1 MKILKNLFLLC
12 IFNLAAQSPY
22 PQDYFRSPLDI
33 QLVLSGTFAE
43 LRSNHFHSGLD
54 IKTNGKEGLEVY
66 SIAEGYVSR
75 IKISRYGYGK
85 ALYITHPNGYTSVYA
100 HLQKFSPTIE
110 QYIKRQQYL
119 KEQFEIELFPKPSTL
134 VIDADEMIAYSG
146 NSGGSSGPHLHFEI
160 HDKHERPINP
170 MLFGF
175 DIKDTTAPE
184 LYQLYAYPISNRSHV
199 EGNQEKKK
207 IRLRKQANGNYIAE
221 PIKAFGTIGFGIVAN
236 DRQDYAA
243 NKNGVYKIEAFFN
256 GKKATNSIFEVRSNQ
271 IIASVYGTK
280 FNFKNFSED
289 FSSDIVLVEGSL
301 GISNENSNDINMLSP
316 GYKASIDKEV
326 FNISKSKVN
335 SKIYTSWVDGDVIF
349 RNETFDQI
357 IQKLQRLYNITI
369 INNSKISNQLF
380 NASIN
385 VEEEKIEEVLGYFN
399 KIYNIDFQ
407 IFNNKIIIN

>member
-1 MKILKNLFLLC
+1 MNLEIEDNFEYLIVKYINQNTKTEDLELLLTYLKDSDNLRLFKLYIKINFFSIYVMNKMDKDGIIDIIKGKIKKDQKREKRKKYFIKTLKYAAIFVAVFSLSHFYTLNQINSSEVSDVIIPDEDEIFIENEKGEIFLVEK
-12 IFNLAAQSPY
+12 IDSIEISKNSYKESNRIVYQENMVETEKVEFHTINVPYGKRFNLKLSDGTDVY
-22 PQDYFRSPLDI
+22 LN
-33 QLVLSGTFAE
+33 SGT
-43 LRSNHFHSGLD
+43 LM
-54 IKTNGKEGLEVY
+54 KY
-66 SIAEGYVSR
+66 PVSF
-75 IKISRYGYGK
+75 
-85 ALYITHPNGYTSVYA
+85 LPNQTRSVY
-100 HLQKFSPTIE
+100 IE
-110 QYIKRQQYL
+110 
-119 KEQFEIELFPKPSTL
+119 
-134 VIDADEMIAYSG
+134 G
-146 NSGGSSGPHLHFEI
+146 
-160 HDKHERPINP
+160 
-170 MLFGF
+170 
-175 DIKDTTAPE
+175 
-184 LYQLYAYPISNRSHV
+184 
-199 EGNQEKKK
+199 
-207 IRLRKQANGNYIAE
+207 
-221 PIKAFGTIGFGIVAN
+221 
-236 DRQDYAA
+236 
-243 NKNGVYKIEAFFN
+243 EAFFN
-256 GKKATNSIFEVRSNQ
+256 VKKATNSIFEVRSNQ

>member
-1 MKILKNLFLLC
+1 MNIEIDKNFEYLIIKYINQNTKTEDLKLLLTYLKDSDNLRLFKLYIKINFFSIYVMNKMDKDGIIDIIKGKIKKDQKREKRKKYFFKTLKYAAIFVAVFSISHFYTLNKINSTEISEVIIPDDDEVFIENEKGEIFL
-12 IFNLAAQSPY
+12 I
-22 PQDYFRSPLDI
+22 
-33 QLVLSGTFAE
+33 E
-43 LRSNHFHSGLD
+43 
-54 IKTNGKEGLEVY
+54 KTD
-66 SIAEGYVSR
+66 S
-75 IKISRYGYGK
+75 IKISKNSYKVSNRIVYEENILETEKVEFHTITVPYGK
-85 ALYITHPNGYTSVYA
+85 RFNLKLSDGTDVYLNSGTLMKYPVSFLPDQTRSVY
-100 HLQKFSPTIE
+100 IE
-110 QYIKRQQYL
+110 
-119 KEQFEIELFPKPSTL
+119 
-134 VIDADEMIAYSG
+134 G
-146 NSGGSSGPHLHFEI
+146 
-160 HDKHERPINP
+160 
-170 MLFGF
+170 
-175 DIKDTTAPE
+175 
-184 LYQLYAYPISNRSHV
+184 
-199 EGNQEKKK
+199 
-207 IRLRKQANGNYIAE
+207 
-221 PIKAFGTIGFGIVAN
+221 
-236 DRQDYAA
+236 
-243 NKNGVYKIEAFFN
+243 EAFFN
-256 GKKATNSIFEVRSNQ
+256 VEKATNSIFEVRSNQ

-316 GYKASIDKEV
+316 GYKASIDKEI

-385 VEEEKIEEVLGYFN
+385 VEKEKIEEVLGYFN

>member
-1 MKILKNLFLLC
+1 MNPEIDKNFEYLIIKYINQNTKTEDLKLLLTYLKDSDNLRLFKLFIKINFFSIYIMNKMDKDGIIDIIKGKIKKDQIREKRKKYFIKTLKYAAIFVAVFSISHFYTLNQINSTEISEVIIPDDDEVFIENEKGEIFLIEKTDSIEISKNSYKESNRIVYEENILETEKVEFHT
-12 IFNLAAQSPY
+12 ITVPYGKRFNLKLSDGTDVY
-22 PQDYFRSPLDI
+22 LN
-33 QLVLSGTFAE
+33 SGT
-43 LRSNHFHSGLD
+43 LM
-54 IKTNGKEGLEVY
+54 KY
-66 SIAEGYVSR
+66 PVSF
-75 IKISRYGYGK
+75 
-85 ALYITHPNGYTSVYA
+85 LPNQTRSVY
-100 HLQKFSPTIE
+100 IE
-110 QYIKRQQYL
+110 
-119 KEQFEIELFPKPSTL
+119 
-134 VIDADEMIAYSG
+134 G
-146 NSGGSSGPHLHFEI
+146 
-160 HDKHERPINP
+160 
-170 MLFGF
+170 
-175 DIKDTTAPE
+175 
-184 LYQLYAYPISNRSHV
+184 
-199 EGNQEKKK
+199 
-207 IRLRKQANGNYIAE
+207 
-221 PIKAFGTIGFGIVAN
+221 
-236 DRQDYAA
+236 
-243 NKNGVYKIEAFFN
+243 EAFFN
-256 GKKATNSIFEVRSNQ
+256 VKKATNSIFEVRSNQ

-385 VEEEKIEEVLGYFN
+385 VEEEKIEDVLGYFN

>member
-1 MKILKNLFLLC
+1 MNPEIDKNFESLIIKYINQNTKTEDLKLLLTYLKDSKNLSLFKLYIKINFFSIYIMNKMDKDGIIDIIKGKIKKDQKREKRKKYFIKTLKYAAIFVAVFSISHFYTLNQINSTEISEVIIPDDDEVFIENEKGEIFLIEKTDSIEISKNSYKESNRIVYQENILETEKVEFHT
-12 IFNLAAQSPY
+12 ITVPYGKRFNLKLSDGTDVY
-22 PQDYFRSPLDI
+22 LN
-33 QLVLSGTFAE
+33 SGT
-43 LRSNHFHSGLD
+43 LM
-54 IKTNGKEGLEVY
+54 KY
-66 SIAEGYVSR
+66 PVSF
-75 IKISRYGYGK
+75 
-85 ALYITHPNGYTSVYA
+85 LPNQTRSVY
-100 HLQKFSPTIE
+100 IE
-110 QYIKRQQYL
+110 
-119 KEQFEIELFPKPSTL
+119 
-134 VIDADEMIAYSG
+134 G
-146 NSGGSSGPHLHFEI
+146 
-160 HDKHERPINP
+160 
-170 MLFGF
+170 
-175 DIKDTTAPE
+175 
-184 LYQLYAYPISNRSHV
+184 
-199 EGNQEKKK
+199 
-207 IRLRKQANGNYIAE
+207 
-221 PIKAFGTIGFGIVAN
+221 
-236 DRQDYAA
+236 
-243 NKNGVYKIEAFFN
+243 EAFFN
-256 GKKATNSIFEVRSNQ
+256 VKKATNSIFEVRSNQ

-301 GISNENSNDINMLSP
+301 GISNVNSNDINMLSP

-385 VEEEKIEEVLGYFN
+385 VEKEKIEDVLGYFN

>member
-1 MKILKNLFLLC
+1 MNLEIDKNFESLIIKYINQNTKTEDLKSLLIYLKDSKNLSLFKLYIKINFFSIYIMNKMDKDGIIDIIKGKIKKDQKREKRKKYFIKTLKYAAIFVAVFSISHFYTLNQINSTEISEVIIPDDDEVFIENEKGEIFLIEKTDSIEISKNSYKESNRIVYQENILETEKVEFHT
-12 IFNLAAQSPY
+12 ITVPYGKRFNLKLSDGTDVY
-22 PQDYFRSPLDI
+22 LN
-33 QLVLSGTFAE
+33 SGT
-43 LRSNHFHSGLD
+43 LM
-54 IKTNGKEGLEVY
+54 KY
-66 SIAEGYVSR
+66 PVSF
-75 IKISRYGYGK
+75 
-85 ALYITHPNGYTSVYA
+85 LPNQTRSVY
-100 HLQKFSPTIE
+100 IE
-110 QYIKRQQYL
+110 
-119 KEQFEIELFPKPSTL
+119 
-134 VIDADEMIAYSG
+134 G
-146 NSGGSSGPHLHFEI
+146 
-160 HDKHERPINP
+160 
-170 MLFGF
+170 
-175 DIKDTTAPE
+175 
-184 LYQLYAYPISNRSHV
+184 
-199 EGNQEKKK
+199 
-207 IRLRKQANGNYIAE
+207 
-221 PIKAFGTIGFGIVAN
+221 
-236 DRQDYAA
+236 
-243 NKNGVYKIEAFFN
+243 EAFFN
-256 GKKATNSIFEVRSNQ
+256 VKKAANSIFEVRSNQ

-326 FNISKSKVN
+326 YNISKSKVN

>member
-1 MKILKNLFLLC
+1 MNLEIEDNFEYLIVKYINQNTKTEDLELLLTYLKDSDNLRLFKLYIKINFFSIYVMNKMDKDGIIDIIKGKIKKDQKREKRKKYLFKTLKYAAIFVAVFSLSHFYTLNQINSSEVSDVIIPDEDEIFIENEKGEIFLVEK
-12 IFNLAAQSPY
+12 IDSIEISKNSYKESNRIVYQENMVETEKVEFHTITVPYGKRFNLKLSDGTDVY
-22 PQDYFRSPLDI
+22 LN
-33 QLVLSGTFAE
+33 SGT
-43 LRSNHFHSGLD
+43 LM
-54 IKTNGKEGLEVY
+54 KY
-66 SIAEGYVSR
+66 PVSF
-75 IKISRYGYGK
+75 
-85 ALYITHPNGYTSVYA
+85 LPNQTRSVY
-100 HLQKFSPTIE
+100 IE
-110 QYIKRQQYL
+110 
-119 KEQFEIELFPKPSTL
+119 
-134 VIDADEMIAYSG
+134 G
-146 NSGGSSGPHLHFEI
+146 
-160 HDKHERPINP
+160 
-170 MLFGF
+170 
-175 DIKDTTAPE
+175 
-184 LYQLYAYPISNRSHV
+184 
-199 EGNQEKKK
+199 
-207 IRLRKQANGNYIAE
+207 
-221 PIKAFGTIGFGIVAN
+221 
-236 DRQDYAA
+236 
-243 NKNGVYKIEAFFN
+243 EAFFN
-256 GKKATNSIFEVRSNQ
+256 VKKATNSIFEVRSNQ

>member
-1 MKILKNLFLLC
+1 MNLEIDKNFEYLIIKYINQNTKTEDLKLLLTYLKDSDNLRLFKLFIKINFFSIYVMNKMDKDGIIDIIKGKIKKDQKREKRKKYFFKTLKYAAIFVAVFSISHFYTLNKINLTEISEVIIPDDDEVFIENEKGEIFLIEKTDSIEISKNSYKESNRIVYEENILETEKVEFHT
-12 IFNLAAQSPY
+12 ITVPYGKRFNLKLSDGTDVY
-22 PQDYFRSPLDI
+22 LN
-33 QLVLSGTFAE
+33 SGT
-43 LRSNHFHSGLD
+43 LM
-54 IKTNGKEGLEVY
+54 KY
-66 SIAEGYVSR
+66 PVSFLPDQTR
-75 IKISRYGYGK
+75 
-85 ALYITHPNGYTSVYA
+85 SVY
-100 HLQKFSPTIE
+100 IE
-110 QYIKRQQYL
+110 
-119 KEQFEIELFPKPSTL
+119 
-134 VIDADEMIAYSG
+134 G
-146 NSGGSSGPHLHFEI
+146 
-160 HDKHERPINP
+160 
-170 MLFGF
+170 
-175 DIKDTTAPE
+175 
-184 LYQLYAYPISNRSHV
+184 
-199 EGNQEKKK
+199 
-207 IRLRKQANGNYIAE
+207 
-221 PIKAFGTIGFGIVAN
+221 
-236 DRQDYAA
+236 
-243 NKNGVYKIEAFFN
+243 EAFFN
-256 GKKATNSIFEVRSNQ
+256 VEKATNSIFEVRSNQ

-316 GYKASIDKEV
+316 GYKASIDKEI

-349 RNETFDQI
+349 RNETFEQI

>member
-1 MKILKNLFLLC
+1 MNLEIDKNFEYLIIKYINQNTKTEDLKLLLTYLKDSDNLRLFKLFIKINFFSIYVMNKMDKDGIIDIIKGKIKKDQKREKRKKYFFKTLKYAAIFVAVFSISHFYTLNKINSTEISEVIIPDDDEVFIENEKGEIFLIEKTDSIEISKNSYKESNRIVYEENILETEKVEFHT
-12 IFNLAAQSPY
+12 ITVPYGKRFNLKLSDGTDVY
-22 PQDYFRSPLDI
+22 LN
-33 QLVLSGTFAE
+33 SGT
-43 LRSNHFHSGLD
+43 LM
-54 IKTNGKEGLEVY
+54 KY
-66 SIAEGYVSR
+66 PVSFLPDQTR
-75 IKISRYGYGK
+75 
-85 ALYITHPNGYTSVYA
+85 SVY
-100 HLQKFSPTIE
+100 IE
-110 QYIKRQQYL
+110 
-119 KEQFEIELFPKPSTL
+119 
-134 VIDADEMIAYSG
+134 G
-146 NSGGSSGPHLHFEI
+146 
-160 HDKHERPINP
+160 
-170 MLFGF
+170 
-175 DIKDTTAPE
+175 
-184 LYQLYAYPISNRSHV
+184 
-199 EGNQEKKK
+199 
-207 IRLRKQANGNYIAE
+207 
-221 PIKAFGTIGFGIVAN
+221 
-236 DRQDYAA
+236 
-243 NKNGVYKIEAFFN
+243 EAFFN
-256 GKKATNSIFEVRSNQ
+256 VEKATNSIFEVRSNQ
-271 IIASVYGTK
+271 ITASVYGTK

-316 GYKASIDKEV
+316 GYKASIDKEI

>member
-1 MKILKNLFLLC
+1 MNLEIEDNFEYLIVKYINQNTKTEDLKLLLTYLKDSDNLRLFKLYIKINFFSIYVMNKMDKDGIIDIIKGKIKKDQKREKRKKYFIKTLKYAAIFVAVFSLSHFYTLNQINSSEVSDVITPDEDEIFIENEKGEIFLVEK
-12 IFNLAAQSPY
+12 IDSIEISKNSYKESNRIVYQENMVETEKVEFHTINVPYGKRFNLKLSDGTDVY
-22 PQDYFRSPLDI
+22 LN
-33 QLVLSGTFAE
+33 SGT
-43 LRSNHFHSGLD
+43 LM
-54 IKTNGKEGLEVY
+54 KY
-66 SIAEGYVSR
+66 PVSF
-75 IKISRYGYGK
+75 
-85 ALYITHPNGYTSVYA
+85 LPNQTRSVY
-100 HLQKFSPTIE
+100 IE
-110 QYIKRQQYL
+110 
-119 KEQFEIELFPKPSTL
+119 
-134 VIDADEMIAYSG
+134 G
-146 NSGGSSGPHLHFEI
+146 
-160 HDKHERPINP
+160 
-170 MLFGF
+170 
-175 DIKDTTAPE
+175 
-184 LYQLYAYPISNRSHV
+184 
-199 EGNQEKKK
+199 
-207 IRLRKQANGNYIAE
+207 
-221 PIKAFGTIGFGIVAN
+221 
-236 DRQDYAA
+236 
-243 NKNGVYKIEAFFN
+243 EAFFN
-256 GKKATNSIFEVRSNQ
+256 VKKATNSIFEVRSNQ